1 MKGASMLENLHV
13 KNLALIEEEDITFLD
28 GLHILSGETGAGK
41 SIILG
46 ALGLALGGKVS
57 KDMLRDPGKEAL
69 VEAVFRITRDSQ
81 RKQLAELDIEPYDDE
96 VILSRK
102 ITESRSVAKING
114 EMVPA
119 IKMKEVGD
127 IFLDIHGQNDH
138 QSLLHKK
145 KHLEMLD
152 EYAKNEVG
160 PLKERMQTAY
170 KTYAAKQ
177 QEWKE
182 ANQLDGDREREIS
195 FLEYEIKEITE
206 ANLEIGEDARFE
218 NQYRRLSNSK
228 RIMEALSEALSEAY
242 QQTSGSDGASEQVG
256 RAVQRLHQI
265 LSYDEALEP
274 MFESLNDI
282 DSLLSDFNRDL
293 SQYMAEAE
301 FDEEMFA
308 QIDGRLNEINR
319 LKDKYG
325 ATIEDILAAKQE
337 KEDRLEKLMHHE
349 AYLAKLTQ
357 ALNDAKKEAE
367 DAAFALSGMR
377 KRYAKELSGKV
388 EEALMDLNFLDVHF
402 SMEFLQTDHIGADGY
417 DDAQFMI
424 RTNPGEPIRPL
435 KDIASGGEMS
445 RIMLAIKTVL
455 AEHDDIDTLI
465 FDEIDA
471 GISGRTAQAVSEKLH
486 LVAKEHQV
494 ICITHL
500 PQIAAMAD
508 HHYLIQKDVVGNETI
523 SSIEALSYHDS
534 IKELARMLGGTT
546 ITQTVLDNAKEM
558 KDLAQGKKD
567 V

>member
-1 MKGASMLENLHV
+1 MLENLHV

-114 EMVPA
+114 DMVPA

-228 RIMEALSEALSEAY
+228 RIMEALSEAY

>member
-102 ITESRSVAKING
+102 ITESRSVATING

-228 RIMEALSEALSEAY
+228 RIMEALSEAY

-325 ATIEDILAAKQE
+325 ATIEDILATKQE

>member
-206 ANLEIGEDARFE
+206 ANLEIGEDACFE

-228 RIMEALSEALSEAY
+228 RIMEAHSEAY

-325 ATIEDILAAKQE
+325 ATIEDILA
-337 KEDRLEKLMHHE
+337 
-349 AYLAKLTQ
+349 
-357 ALNDAKKEAE
+357 
-367 DAAFALSGMR
+367 
-377 KRYAKELSGKV
+377 GK
-388 EEALMDLNFLDVHF
+388 
-402 SMEFLQTDHIGADGY
+402 G
-417 DDAQFMI
+417 
-424 RTNPGEPIRPL
+424 RPL
-435 KDIASGGEMS
+435 G
-445 RIMLAIKTVL
+445 KTH
-455 AEHDDIDTLI
+455 A
-465 FDEIDA
+465 
-471 GISGRTAQAVSEKLH
+471 
-486 LVAKEHQV
+486 
-494 ICITHL
+494 
-500 PQIAAMAD
+500 P
-508 HHYLIQKDVVGNETI
+508 
-523 SSIEALSYHDS
+523 
-534 IKELARMLGGTT
+534 
-546 ITQTVLDNAKEM
+546 
-558 KDLAQGKKD
+558 
-567 V
+567 

>member
-46 ALGLALGGKVS
+46 ALSLALGGKVS
-57 KDMLRDPGKEAL
+57 KDMLRDPSKEAL

-114 EMVPA
+114 EIVPA
-119 IKMKEVGD
+119 IKMKQVGD

-152 EYAKNEVG
+152 EYAKNKVG
-160 PLKERMQTAY
+160 PLKESMQTAY
-170 KTYAAKQ
+170 KTYATKQ

-206 ANLEIGEDARFE
+206 ANLEIGEDVRFE

-228 RIMEALSEALSEAY
+228 RIMEALSEAY

-325 ATIEDILAAKQE
+325 VTIEDILAAKQE

-357 ALNDAKKEAE
+357 DLNDAKKEAE

-402 SMEFLQTDHIGADGY
+402 SMEFLQTDHIGIDGY

-486 LVAKEHQV
+486 LVAKDHQV

-508 HHYLIQKDVVGNETI
+508 HHYLIHKDVVGNETI

>member
-1 MKGASMLENLHV
+1 MLENLHV

-81 RKQLAELDIEPYDDE
+81 RKQLAELGIEPYDDE

-206 ANLEIGEDARFE
+206 ANLEIGEDACFE

-228 RIMEALSEALSEAY
+228 RIMEALSEAY

-256 RAVQRLHQI
+256 RAVQLLHQI

>member
-119 IKMKEVGD
+119 IKMKQVGD

-228 RIMEALSEALSEAY
+228 RIMEALSEAY

-325 ATIEDILAAKQE
+325 ATIEDILATKQE

-465 FDEIDA
+465 FDEINA

>member
-1 MKGASMLENLHV
+1 MLENLHV

-206 ANLEIGEDARFE
+206 VNLEIGEDARFE

-228 RIMEALSEALSEAY
+228 RIMEALSEAY

>member
-1 MKGASMLENLHV
+1 MLENLHV

-228 RIMEALSEALSEAY
+228 RIMEALSEAY

-293 SQYMAEAE
+293 SQYMAETE

-402 SMEFLQTDHIGADGY
+402 SMEFLQIDHIGADGY

>member
-138 QSLLHKK
+138 QSLFHKK

-228 RIMEALSEALSEAY
+228 RIMEALSEAY

-325 ATIEDILAAKQE
+325 ATIEDILATKQE

>member
-1 MKGASMLENLHV
+1 MLENLHV

-170 KTYAAKQ
+170 KTYAAKL

-228 RIMEALSEALSEAY
+228 RIMEALSEAY

-325 ATIEDILAAKQE
+325 ATIEDILATKQE

>member
-1 MKGASMLENLHV
+1 MLENLHV

-160 PLKERMQTAY
+160 PLKGRMQTAY

-228 RIMEALSEALSEAY
+228 RIMEALSEAY

-325 ATIEDILAAKQE
+325 ATIEDILATKQE

>member
-1 MKGASMLENLHV
+1 MLENLHV

-57 KDMLRDPGKEAL
+57 KEMLRDGDKEAM
-69 VEAVFRITRDSQ
+69 VEAVFRVTRESQ
-81 RKQLAELDIEPYDDE
+81 RKQLAALDVEPYDDQI
-96 VILSRK
+96 ILSRK

-119 IKMKEVGD
+119 VKMKQVGD

-152 EYAKNEVG
+152 EYAKSEVQ

-170 KTYAAKQ
+170 KRYAQKQ
-177 QEWKE
+177 QEWQD
-182 ANQLDGDREREIS
+182 ADRMDGDREREIS
-195 FLEYEIKEITE
+195 FLEYEIHEIAD
-206 ANLEIGEDARFE
+206 ANLQVGEDERFE

-228 RIMEALSEALSEAY
+228 RIMEALGEA
-242 QQTSGSDGASEQVG
+242 QQMSAGVDGASDQIG
-256 RAVQRLHQI
+256 RAIQRLHQVVV
-265 LSYDEALEP
+265 YDEALSP
-274 MFESLNDI
+274 MLDSLSDI

-293 SQYMAEAE
+293 SQYMSEAE
-301 FDEEMFA
+301 FDEELFA

-325 ATIEDILAAKQE
+325 STIEQILAAKEE
-337 KEDRLEKLMHHE
+337 KEERLQKLQHYE
-349 AYLAKLTQ
+349 AYLAKLSEECKQ
-357 ALNDAKKEAE
+357 AKKEAE
-367 DAAFALSGMR
+367 DAAFALSSMR
-377 KRYAKELSGKV
+377 QHYAKELSKKV
-388 EEALMDLNFLDVHF
+388 EDALLDLNFFEVHF
-402 SMEFLQTDHIGADGY
+402 SMEFLQAEKIGMDGY

-424 RTNPGEPIRPL
+424 RTNPGEPVRPL

-508 HHYLIQKDVVGNETI
+508 HHYLIQKDVIGNETI

-558 KDLAQGKKD
+558 KELAQQKKD

>member
-1 MKGASMLENLHV
+1 MLENLHV

-228 RIMEALSEALSEAY
+228 RIMEALSEAY

-282 DSLLSDFNRDL
+282 DSLLADFNRDL

-357 ALNDAKKEAE
+357 TLNDAKKEAE

>member
-228 RIMEALSEALSEAY
+228 RIMEALSEAY

-337 KEDRLEKLMHHE
+337 KEDSLEKLMHHE

>member
-1 MKGASMLENLHV
+1 MLENLHV

-46 ALGLALGGKVS
+46 AIGLALGGKVS
-57 KDMLRDPGKEAL
+57 KEMLRNGDKEAL
-69 VEAVFRITRDSQ
+69 VEAVFRVTRESQ
-81 RKQLAELDIEPYDDE
+81 RKQLAALDVEPYDDQI
-96 VILSRK
+96 ILSRK

-119 IKMKEVGD
+119 VKMKQVGD

-152 EYAKNEVG
+152 EYAKSEVQ
-160 PLKERMQTAY
+160 PLKERMHTAY
-170 KTYAAKQ
+170 KMYAQKQ
-177 QEWKE
+177 QEWQD
-182 ANQLDGDREREIS
+182 ADRMDGDREREIS
-195 FLEYEIKEITE
+195 FLEYEIHEIAD
-206 ANLEIGEDARFE
+206 ANLQVGEDERFE
-218 NQYRRLSNSK
+218 SQYKRLSNSK
-228 RIMEALSEALSEAY
+228 RIMEALGEA
-242 QQTSGSDGASEQVG
+242 QQMSAGADGASDQIG
-256 RAVQRLHQI
+256 RAIQRLHQVVV
-265 LSYDEALEP
+265 YDEALAP
-274 MFESLNDI
+274 MLDSLSDI

-293 SQYMAEAE
+293 SQYMSEAE
-301 FDEEMFA
+301 FDEELFA

-325 ATIEDILAAKQE
+325 STIEQILAAKEE
-337 KEDRLEKLMHHE
+337 KEERLQKLQHYE
-349 AYLAKLTQ
+349 EYLAKLSEECKQ
-357 ALNDAKKEAE
+357 AKKEAE
-367 DAAFALSGMR
+367 DAAFALSSMR
-377 KRYAKELSGKV
+377 QRYAKELSKKV
-388 EEALMDLNFLDVHF
+388 EDALLDLNFLDVHF
-402 SMEFLQTDHIGADGY
+402 SMEFLQAEKIGVDGY

-508 HHYLIQKDVVGNETI
+508 HHYLIQKDVIGNETI

-558 KDLAQGKKD
+558 KELAQQKKD

>member
-1 MKGASMLENLHV
+1 MLENLHV

-57 KDMLRDPGKEAL
+57 KEMLRDGDKEAL
-69 VEAVFRITRDSQ
+69 VEAVFRVTRESQ
-81 RKQLAELDIEPYDDE
+81 RKQLAALDVEPYDDQI
-96 VILSRK
+96 ILSRK

-119 IKMKEVGD
+119 VKMKQVGD

-152 EYAKNEVG
+152 EYAKSEVQ
-160 PLKERMQTAY
+160 PLKERMHTAY
-170 KTYAAKQ
+170 KKYAQKQ
-177 QEWKE
+177 QEWQD
-182 ANQLDGDREREIS
+182 ADRMDGDREREIS
-195 FLEYEIKEITE
+195 FLEYEIHEIAD
-206 ANLEIGEDARFE
+206 ANLQVGEDERFE
-218 NQYRRLSNSK
+218 SQYKRLSNSK
-228 RIMEALSEALSEAY
+228 RIMEALGEA
-242 QQTSGSDGASEQVG
+242 QQMSAGADGASDQIG
-256 RAVQRLHQI
+256 RAIQRLHQVVV
-265 LSYDEALEP
+265 YDEALAP
-274 MFESLNDI
+274 MLDSLSDI

-293 SQYMAEAE
+293 SQYMSEAE
-301 FDEEMFA
+301 FDEELFA

-325 ATIEDILAAKQE
+325 STIEQILAAKEE
-337 KEDRLEKLMHHE
+337 KEERLQKLQHYE
-349 AYLAKLTQ
+349 AYLAKLSEECKQ
-357 ALNDAKKEAE
+357 AKKEAE
-367 DAAFALSGMR
+367 DAAFALSSMR
-377 KRYAKELSGKV
+377 QHYAKELSKKV
-388 EEALMDLNFLDVHF
+388 EDALLDLNFLDVHF
-402 SMEFLQTDHIGADGY
+402 SMEFLQAEKIGMDGY

-558 KDLAQGKKD
+558 KELAQQKKD

>member
-1 MKGASMLENLHV
+1 MLENLHV
-13 KNLALIEEEDITFLD
+13 KNLALIEEEDIAFLD

-119 IKMKEVGD
+119 IKMKQVGD

-228 RIMEALSEALSEAY
+228 RIMEALSEAY

>member
-119 IKMKEVGD
+119 IRMKEVGD

-228 RIMEALSEALSEAY
+228 RIMEALSEAY

-282 DSLLSDFNRDL
+282 DSLLADFNRDL

>member
-1 MKGASMLENLHV
+1 MLENLHV

-57 KDMLRDPGKEAL
+57 KEMLRDGDKEAL
-69 VEAVFRITRDSQ
+69 VEAVFRVTRESQ
-81 RKQLAELDIEPYDDE
+81 RKQLAALDVEPYDDQI
-96 VILSRK
+96 ILSRK

-119 IKMKEVGD
+119 VKMKQVGD

-152 EYAKNEVG
+152 EYAKSEVQ
-160 PLKERMQTAY
+160 PLKEHMHTAY
-170 KTYAAKQ
+170 KTYAQKQ
-177 QEWKE
+177 QEWQD
-182 ANQLDGDREREIS
+182 ADRMDGDREREIS
-195 FLEYEIKEITE
+195 FLEYEIHEIAD
-206 ANLEIGEDARFE
+206 ANLQVGEDERFE
-218 NQYRRLSNSK
+218 SQYRRLSNSK
-228 RIMEALSEALSEAY
+228 RIMEALGEA
-242 QQTSGSDGASEQVG
+242 QQMSAGADGASDQIG
-256 RAVQRLHQI
+256 RAIQRLHQVVV
-265 LSYDEALEP
+265 YDEALSP
-274 MFESLNDI
+274 MLDSLSDI

-293 SQYMAEAE
+293 SQYMSEAE
-301 FDEEMFA
+301 FDEELFA

-325 ATIEDILAAKQE
+325 STIEQILAAKEE
-337 KEDRLEKLMHHE
+337 KEERLQKLQHYE
-349 AYLAKLTQ
+349 AYLAKLSEECKQT
-357 ALNDAKKEAE
+357 KKEAE
-367 DAAFALSGMR
+367 DAAFALSSMR
-377 KRYAKELSGKV
+377 QHYAKELSKKV
-388 EEALMDLNFLDVHF
+388 EDALLDLNFLDVHF
-402 SMEFLQTDHIGADGY
+402 SMEFLQAEKIGMDGY

-508 HHYLIQKDVVGNETI
+508 HHYLIQKDVIGNETI

-558 KDLAQGKKD
+558 KELAQQKKD

>member
-177 QEWKE
+177 PDWKE
-182 ANQLDGDREREIS
+182 ANQLDGAREREIS

-228 RIMEALSEALSEAY
+228 RIMEALSEAY

-293 SQYMAEAE
+293 SQYMAETE

>member
-1 MKGASMLENLHV
+1 MLENLHV

-46 ALGLALGGKVS
+46 ALGLALGGKVL

-119 IKMKEVGD
+119 ITMKEVGD

-228 RIMEALSEALSEAY
+228 RIMEALSEAY

-293 SQYMAEAE
+293 SQYMAETE

-337 KEDRLEKLMHHE
+337 KEDLLEKLMHHE

>member
-206 ANLEIGEDARFE
+206 AKLEIGEDARFE

-228 RIMEALSEALSEAY
+228 RIMEALSEAY

-325 ATIEDILAAKQE
+325 ATIEDILATKQE

>member
-228 RIMEALSEALSEAY
+228 RIMEALSEAY

-508 HHYLIQKDVVGNETI
+508 HHYLIQKDVVGKETI

>member
-206 ANLEIGEDARFE
+206 ANLEIGEDACFE

-228 RIMEALSEALSEAY
+228 RIMEALSEAY

-274 MFESLNDI
+274 MFESLNNI

>member
-69 VEAVFRITRDSQ
+69 VEDVFRITRDSQ

-228 RIMEALSEALSEAY
+228 RIMEALSEAY

>member
-81 RKQLAELDIEPYDDE
+81 RKQLAELDIESYDDE

-228 RIMEALSEALSEAY
+228 RIMEALSEAY

>member
-1 MKGASMLENLHV
+1 MLENLHV

-46 ALGLALGGKVS
+46 ALGLALGGKVL

-182 ANQLDGDREREIS
+182 ANQLNGDREREIS

-228 RIMEALSEALSEAY
+228 RIMEALSEAY

-293 SQYMAEAE
+293 SQYMAETE

-319 LKDKYG
+319 LTDKYG

>member
-1 MKGASMLENLHV
+1 MLENLHV

-228 RIMEALSEALSEAY
+228 RIMEALSEAY

-293 SQYMAEAE
+293 SQYMAETE

-523 SSIEALSYHDS
+523 SSIEALSYNDS

>member
-1 MKGASMLENLHV
+1 MLENLHV

-69 VEAVFRITRDSQ
+69 IEAVFRITRDSQ

-96 VILSRK
+96 IILSRK

-119 IKMKEVGD
+119 IRMKEVGD

-228 RIMEALSEALSEAY
+228 RIMEALSEAY

-325 ATIEDILAAKQE
+325 ATIEDILATKQE

>member
-1 MKGASMLENLHV
+1 MLENLHV

-57 KDMLRDPGKEAL
+57 KEMLRDGDKEAL
-69 VEAVFRITRDSQ
+69 VEAVFRVTRESQ
-81 RKQLAELDIEPYDDE
+81 RKQLAALDVEPYDDQI
-96 VILSRK
+96 ILSRK

-119 IKMKEVGD
+119 VKMKQVGD

-152 EYAKNEVG
+152 EYAKSEVQ
-160 PLKERMQTAY
+160 PLKERMHTAY
-170 KTYAAKQ
+170 KKYAQKQ
-177 QEWKE
+177 QEWQD
-182 ANQLDGDREREIS
+182 ADRMDGDREREIS
-195 FLEYEIKEITE
+195 FLEYEIHEIAD
-206 ANLEIGEDARFE
+206 ANLQVGEDERFE
-218 NQYRRLSNSK
+218 SQYRRLSNSK
-228 RIMEALSEALSEAY
+228 RIMEALGEA
-242 QQTSGSDGASEQVG
+242 QQMSAGADGASDQIG
-256 RAVQRLHQI
+256 RAIQRLHQVVV
-265 LSYDEALEP
+265 YDEALSP
-274 MFESLNDI
+274 MLDRLSDI

-293 SQYMAEAE
+293 SQYMSEAE
-301 FDEEMFA
+301 FDEELFA

-325 ATIEDILAAKQE
+325 STIEQILAAKEE
-337 KEDRLEKLMHHE
+337 KEERLQKLQHYE
-349 AYLAKLTQ
+349 AYLAKLSEECKQ
-357 ALNDAKKEAE
+357 AKKEAE
-367 DAAFALSGMR
+367 DAAFALSSMR
-377 KRYAKELSGKV
+377 QHYAKELSKKV
-388 EEALMDLNFLDVHF
+388 EDALLDLNFLDVHF
-402 SMEFLQTDHIGADGY
+402 SMEFLQAEKIGMDGY

-508 HHYLIQKDVVGNETI
+508 HHYLIQKDVIGNETI

-558 KDLAQGKKD
+558 KELAQQKKD

>member
-1 MKGASMLENLHV
+1 MLENLHV

-81 RKQLAELDIEPYDDE
+81 RKQLAELGIEPYDDE

-206 ANLEIGEDARFE
+206 ANLEIGEDACFE

-228 RIMEALSEALSEAY
+228 RIMEALSEAY

-256 RAVQRLHQI
+256 RAVKRLHQI

>member
-1 MKGASMLENLHV
+1 MLENLHV

-57 KDMLRDPGKEAL
+57 KEMLRDGDKEAL
-69 VEAVFRITRDSQ
+69 VEAVFRVTRESQ
-81 RKQLAELDIEPYDDE
+81 RKQLAALDVEPYDDQI
-96 VILSRK
+96 ILSRK

-119 IKMKEVGD
+119 VKMKQVGD

-152 EYAKNEVG
+152 EYAKSEVQ
-160 PLKERMQTAY
+160 PLKERMHTAY
-170 KTYAAKQ
+170 KKYAQKQ
-177 QEWKE
+177 QEWQD
-182 ANQLDGDREREIS
+182 ADRMDGDREREIS
-195 FLEYEIKEITE
+195 FLEYEIHEIAD
-206 ANLEIGEDARFE
+206 ANLQVGEDERFE
-218 NQYRRLSNSK
+218 SQYRRLSNSK
-228 RIMEALSEALSEAY
+228 RIMEALGEA
-242 QQTSGSDGASEQVG
+242 QQMSAGADGASDQIG
-256 RAVQRLHQI
+256 RAIQRLHQVVV
-265 LSYDEALEP
+265 YDEALSP
-274 MFESLNDI
+274 MLDSLSDI

-293 SQYMAEAE
+293 SQYMSEAE
-301 FDEEMFA
+301 FDEELFA

-325 ATIEDILAAKQE
+325 STIEQILAAKEE
-337 KEDRLEKLMHHE
+337 KEERLQKLQHYE
-349 AYLAKLTQ
+349 AYLAKLSEECKQ
-357 ALNDAKKEAE
+357 AKKEAE
-367 DAAFALSGMR
+367 DAAFALSSMR
-377 KRYAKELSGKV
+377 QHYAKELSKKV
-388 EEALMDLNFLDVHF
+388 EDALLDLNFLDVHF
-402 SMEFLQTDHIGADGY
+402 SMEFLQAEKIGMDGY

-424 RTNPGEPIRPL
+424 RTNPGEPVRPL

-508 HHYLIQKDVVGNETI
+508 HHYLIQKDVIGNETI

-558 KDLAQGKKD
+558 KELAQQKKD

>member
-1 MKGASMLENLHV
+1 MLENLHV

-46 ALGLALGGKVS
+46 ALGLALGGKVL

-228 RIMEALSEALSEAY
+228 RIMEALSEAY

-265 LSYDEALEP
+265 LSYDETLEP

-293 SQYMAEAE
+293 SQYMAETE

>member
-1 MKGASMLENLHV
+1 MLENLHV

-57 KDMLRDPGKEAL
+57 KEMLRDGDKEAL
-69 VEAVFRITRDSQ
+69 VEAVFRVTRESQ
-81 RKQLAELDIEPYDDE
+81 RKQLATLDVEPYDDQI
-96 VILSRK
+96 ILSRK

-119 IKMKEVGD
+119 VKMKQVGD

-152 EYAKNEVG
+152 EYAKSEVQ
-160 PLKERMQTAY
+160 PLKERMHTAY
-170 KTYAAKQ
+170 KKYAQKQ
-177 QEWKE
+177 QEWQD
-182 ANQLDGDREREIS
+182 ADRMDGDREREIS
-195 FLEYEIKEITE
+195 FLEYEIHEIAD
-206 ANLEIGEDARFE
+206 ANLQVGEDERFE
-218 NQYRRLSNSK
+218 SQYRRLSNSK
-228 RIMEALSEALSEAY
+228 RIMEALGEA
-242 QQTSGSDGASEQVG
+242 QQMSAGADGASDQIG
-256 RAVQRLHQI
+256 RAIQRLHQVVV
-265 LSYDEALEP
+265 YDEALSP
-274 MFESLNDI
+274 MLDSLSDI

-293 SQYMAEAE
+293 SQYMSEAE
-301 FDEEMFA
+301 FDEELFA

-325 ATIEDILAAKQE
+325 STIEQIIAAKEE
-337 KEDRLEKLMHHE
+337 KEERLQKLQHYE
-349 AYLAKLTQ
+349 AYLAKLSEECKQ
-357 ALNDAKKEAE
+357 AKKEAE
-367 DAAFALSGMR
+367 DAAFALSSMR
-377 KRYAKELSGKV
+377 QHYAKELSKKV
-388 EEALMDLNFLDVHF
+388 EDALLDLNFLDVHF
-402 SMEFLQTDHIGADGY
+402 SMEFLQAEKIGMDGY

-494 ICITHL
+494 ICVTHL

-508 HHYLIQKDVVGNETI
+508 HHYLIQKDVIGNETI

-558 KDLAQGKKD
+558 KELAQQKKD

>member
-1 MKGASMLENLHV
+1 MLENLHV

-228 RIMEALSEALSEAY
+228 RIMEALSEAY

-325 ATIEDILAAKQE
+325 ATIEDILATKQE

-388 EEALMDLNFLDVHF
+388 EEALMDLNFLDGHF